1 MTQSL
6 KQVPYLW
13 CFLCSELASTTVSWH
28 WDRSTTSHPSASA
41 VRWQKSFQGL
51 FISYVYA
58 GYSADFLF
66 LYPPDPLPV
75 CSYLSVPLFFFSV
88 SVSGYLC
95 VCPPLACSL
104 CLSTACLF
112 SVSVHRL
119 PVLCVLC
126 RSLSFPLLN
135 LSVFLS
141 CFLSAPWVHLFV
153 LVCPFDFL
161 LARELALFISSSARE
176 FPPLREIMRPWA
188 TLVNERF
195 ARDLVPIMSTRP
207 QQVSLW
213 LVSNLPAAPILR
225 VC

>member
-1 MTQSL
+1 M
-6 KQVPYLW
+6 
-13 CFLCSELASTTVSWH
+13 SWH
-28 WDRSTTSHPSASA
+28 WNRPTTSHPSASA
-41 VRWQKSFQGL
+41 VRWQKSVQGL
-51 FISYVYA
+51 FISYVN

-66 LYPPDPLPV
+66 LYPPDSLPV

-104 CLSTACLF
+104 CPLQVF
-112 SVSVHRL
+112 
-119 PVLCVLC
+119 LCVLC

-135 LSVFLS
+135 LLVFLS

-161 LARELALFISSSARE
+161 LARELAVFISSSARAL
-176 FPPLREIMRPWA
+176 PPLREIMRPWA
-188 TLVNERF
+188 TLANERS
-195 ARDLVPIMSTRP
+195 ARDLVPITSTRP
-207 QQVSLW
+207 QQISLW
-213 LVSNLPAAPILR
+213 LVSNLPAAPILS

>member
-1 MTQSL
+1 M
-6 KQVPYLW
+6 
-13 CFLCSELASTTVSWH
+13 SWH
-28 WDRSTTSHPSASA
+28 WNRSTTSHPSASA
-41 VRWQKSFQGL
+41 VRWQKSLQGL
-51 FISYVYA
+51 FISYVY

-66 LYPPDPLPV
+66 LYPPDSLPV
-75 CSYLSVPLFFFSV
+75 CSNLSVPLFFFSV

-112 SVSVHRL
+112 SMSVHRLPVLCVCPPLACSLCLSTACLFSVSVHRL
-119 PVLCVLC
+119 PVLCVCPPFACSLC
-126 RSLSFPLLN
+126 PL
-135 LSVFLS
+135 
-141 CFLSAPWVHLFV
+141 HLFV

-161 LARELALFISSSARE
+161 LARELAVFMSSSARA
-176 FPPLREIMRPWA
+176 FPPLREIMWPWA
-188 TLVNERF
+188 TLANERF
-195 ARDLVPIMSTRP
+195 ARDLVPITSTRP

>member
-28 WDRSTTSHPSASA
+28 WNRSTTSHPSASA
-41 VRWQKSFQGL
+41 VRWQKSVQGL
-51 FISYVYA
+51 FISYVN

-66 LYPPDPLPV
+66 LYPPDSLPV
-75 CSYLSVPLFFFSV
+75 CSYLSVPLLFFF
-88 SVSGYLC
+88 YLC
-95 VCPPLACSL
+95 VRLSV

-126 RSLSFPLLN
+126 RSLSFPPLN

-153 LVCPFDFL
+153 LVCSFDFL
-161 LARELALFISSSARE
+161 SARELVIFISSSARA

-188 TLVNERF
+188 TLANERF
-195 ARDLVPIMSTRP
+195 ARDLVPITSTRP
-207 QQVSLW
+207 QQISLW
-213 LVSNLPAAPILR
+213 LVSNLPT

>member
-1 MTQSL
+1 MWMVIQLISSSSIRLTHCL
-6 KQVPYLW
+6 FVLIYL
-13 CFLCSELASTTVSWH
+13 FLCFFFV
-28 WDRSTTSHPSASA
+28 
-41 VRWQKSFQGL
+41 F
-51 FISYVYA
+51 F
-58 GYSADFLF
+58 
-66 LYPPDPLPV
+66 
-75 CSYLSVPLFFFSV
+75 LSVCPAICV
-88 SVSGYLC
+88 SVHRSPVLC

-141 CFLSAPWVHLFV
+141 CFLSAPWIHLFV

-161 LARELALFISSSARE
+161 LARELAVFISSSARE

-188 TLVNERF
+188 TLANERS
-195 ARDLVPIMSTRP
+195 ARDLVPITSTRP
-207 QQVSLW
+207 QQISFW
-213 LVSNLPAAPILR
+213 LVSNLPAAPILS